1 MPLRFATLAL
11 ALAATALQAPAV
23 VSAQPSAPPLKVG
36 ATVSGRL
43 AAGDT
48 ARFALTIRDSAFLLG
63 SVTQPDEPLVVR
75 LLASGGRLR
84 GRFEGPGVGAV
95 RFAAFVGDTG
105 TMQVEL
111 TAPSGR
117 AAGYALT
124 LLRQEPPARDPARRA
139 DQLLAR
145 QDAPGVPGGEVRVW
159 RGGRVLYTKGFGMAD
174 LRHGIPYRTDT
185 PTNIGSTSKQF
196 TAFAVLLQA
205 ERGKLSLDDDIR
217 KHLPELPYLGDTVR
231 VRHLITHQS
240 GLREFLNLLLM
251 TDRQVGQ
258 DWIDRKEI
266 IQIVQRQPRLQNV
279 PGAEFNY
286 NNTAFGLA
294 TIIVERTSGKNFPAF
309 LRDEV
314 FVPLGMTRSAA
325 RADRATIIP
334 NAAMGYLARP
344 TGYAEAT
351 DLGGALGAGGI
362 YTTVEDLQRW
372 GENMLSPTPTV
383 GSRAI
388 FDAMTTNGR
397 LNDGR
402 KSDYGMGVFVDQQR
416 GLRRI
421 QHGGADVAHRSM
433 LALYPT
439 LDAGVSVQSN
449 DAGFAA
455 SVAFDIAS
463 AFFDDAM
470 RAATAAAAPGS
481 YDPARMTAA
490 RFDSLAGRY
499 ALDAA
504 PTFVL
509 RVFREGSAFFVQA
522 TGQGR
527 NPLVPTSDTSLKVTG
542 VEAALRFRRDASG
555 RVTGLTLV
563 QGGEQPATRIAD
575 TPVAPP
581 KGAALAAFAG
591 RYWSDELESA
601 MTIVQRGDSL
611 FLRQRRYDDA
621 PLTAAATAAD
631 TFEGRSLTLSFERD
645 RNGEVIGFYAANG
658 RTRDVRFGRLR
669 P

>member
-1 MPLRFATLAL
+1 MSLRHALLAVAGL
-11 ALAATALQAPAV
+11 AVALP
-23 VSAQPSAPPLKVG
+23 AQPSPTPLRAG

-48 ARFALTIRDSAFLLG
+48 ARFALTLRDSTFLLG
-63 SVTQPDEPLVVR
+63 SVTQPDQPLAVR
-75 LLASGGRLR
+75 FLAGGGRPR
-84 GRFEGPGVGAV
+84 ARFEGPGVGAL
-95 RFAAFVGDTG
+95 RFAMVTADTG
-105 TMQVEL
+105 AGIVEV

-117 AAGYALT
+117 AATFSLT
-124 LLRQEPPARDPARRA
+124 LLRQEPLAKEAARRA

-145 QDAPGVPGGEVRVW
+145 YDAPGVPGGEVRVW
-159 RGGRVLYTKGFGMAD
+159 REGRVLYSKGFGMAD

-205 ERGKLSLDDDIR
+205 ERGKLSLEDDIR
-217 KHLPELPYLGDTVR
+217 RHLPELPDLGDTVR

-251 TDRQVGQ
+251 SDRQVGE
-258 DWIDRKEI
+258 DLVDRGELLT
-266 IQIVQRQPRLQNV
+266 IVQRQPKLQNA

-294 TIIVERTSGKNFPAF
+294 ALIVERTSGKSFPDF

-314 FVPLGMTRSAA
+314 FVPLGMTRSMA
-325 RADRATIIP
+325 RADRVTIVPHAAT
-334 NAAMGYLARP
+334 GYVARA
-344 TGYAEAT
+344 TGYAEAI

-372 GENMLSPTPTV
+372 SENMLAATPRI

-397 LNDGR
+397 LSDGKR
-402 KSDYGMGVFVDQQR
+402 SDYGMGVFIDEQR

-439 LDAGVSVQSN
+439 IRGGVSVQSN
-449 DAGFAA
+449 DAGFASA
-455 SVAFDIAS
+455 VAFDIAA
-463 AFFDDAM
+463 AFFADAM
-470 RAATAAAAPGS
+470 TAAAPAAGGGTAGGA
-481 YDPARMTAA
+481 YDAARMTDD
-490 RFDSLAGRY
+490 RFDAFAGRY

-504 PTFVL
+504 PAFVI
-509 RVFREGSAFFVQA
+509 RIFREGSARFLQA
-522 TGQGR
+522 TGQPRVG
-527 NPLVPTSDTSLKVTG
+527 LVATSDSSFALTG
-542 VEAALRFRRDASG
+542 VAAALRFRRDATG
-555 RVTGLTLV
+555 RVVGLTLQ
-563 QGGEQPATRIAD
+563 QGGEQPATRLPDA
-575 TPVAPP
+575 PVFAPT
-581 KGAALAAFAG
+581 GRALAAFVG

-601 MTIVQRGDSL
+601 MTIEQRGDTL
-611 FLRQRRYDDA
+611 WLRQRRHPDA
-621 PLTAAATAAD
+621 RLTAVDRID
-631 TFEGRSLTLSFERD
+631 TFEGRTLTLAFERD

-658 RTRDVRFGRLR
+658 RTRDVRFARVR